1 MATFT
6 RAGRPVPRQAAV
18 ALGVLAA
25 LVLAA
30 VVAPL
35 LAPYAFDAL
44 DLANRRGAPSAA
56 HWFGTD
62 ELGRDLFTRVL
73 YGARVSLAVGLVSAA
88 VSVAIG
94 VTIGATAG
102 WAGRWLDALLMR
114 FTDAMLS
121 VPRLPLLMIAAA
133 VLTPSVPLL
142 IVMVGAAGWM
152 ETARVVRAEV
162 QSLKANDFVTAARA
176 VGATSA
182 RVVMR
187 HVLPGVLPTAAVATT
202 LAVGRGILLESA
214 LSFFGVGVQ
223 PPTASWGNML
233 YQAQTTMSSEPWLGI
248 FPGAF
253 IFVTVLCCNVLG
265 TALTDADTP
274 TRANAGPRRWRPA
287 LLGSLRRAT
296 PVEPLR

>member
-1 MATFT
+1 MSV
-6 RAGRPVPRQAAV
+6 RRSLPREAVVAAV
-18 ALGVLAA
+18 VLVA

-30 VVAPL
+30 IVAPL
-35 LAPYAFDAL
+35 IAPYAVDAL
-44 DLANRRGAPSAA
+44 DLAHRRGAPSIA

-62 ELGRDLFTRVL
+62 ELGRDLLTRL
-73 YGARVSLAVGLVSAA
+73 LFGARVSLAVGLVSAA

-94 VTIGATAG
+94 VTVGATAG
-102 WAGRWLDALLMR
+102 WVGRWIDALLMR
-114 FTDAMLS
+114 LTDAMLS

-133 VLTPSVPLL
+133 VLAPSVALL

-162 QSLKANDFVTAARA
+162 QSIKANDFVTAARA

-233 YQAQTTMSSEPWLGI
+233 YQAQTTMSSEPWLGV

-253 IFVTVLCCNVLG
+253 IFLTVLCCNAIG
-265 TALTDADTP
+265 TALTDDDLT
-274 TRANAGPRRWRPA
+274 RPA
-287 LLGSLRRAT
+287 NKR
-296 PVEPLR
+296 